1 MFSDLEGRTYKG
13 DVKLTITGSWEDPDF
28 WKTDVPG
35 DEVKGGIFLLLLAA
49 LLGEQRALERCARQS
64 AAWREADNEGR
75 RALRQKDPLE
85 QLLGTEDD
93 DVPGGGPCV
102 PGPRTGG
109 QA

>member
-75 RALRQKDPLE
+75 RALRQKCLE
-85 QLLGTEDD
+85 
-93 DVPGGGPCV
+93 
-102 PGPRTGG
+102 
-109 QA
+109 